1 MIGKLPKVTQR
12 DIFRPM
18 LKDFIDPKHKLA
30 LLADTIDWHYFEEEF
45 KPYYSNEGAPSVPI
59 RLMVGSLILKHLYNL
74 GDETLPERWEQDIYF
89 QYFCGMT
96 FFEHH
101 FPFDPSDFVHFR
113 HRVGESGIGKI
124 FAYSVKLHGESVVK
138 NGKFVL
144 LDTTV
149 QENFTTF
156 PTDAKMCKKVIDKCN
171 KIAKKEGIKQRQKF
185 IKESKQLV
193 RATYNGKHPKRAKMA
208 RKAKKRLKTIA
219 NHQLRELANK
229 MSESQKRQY
238 EKDLGLYQRALNQQ
252 KTDKNKVY
260 SLHKPFT
267 RCISKGKPHKQY
279 EFGNKVGLISTGQFV
294 VKNKQGKK
302 VTKESRVIVAIKGFS
317 DNPFYG
323 NTIESLLNQMEYN
336 GLILQKELVYDRGG
350 KGKSQIKGVKIIIPS
365 PPKVRDS
372 RYQKQMKSKKC
383 RTRAAIEPMIGHLKT
398 DFRMAQNYLL
408 REEGIQIN
416 AFMAATAW
424 NLKRFMEKLK
434 EIILQFIF
442 RLFFPPNLQTLY
454 ETAA

>member
-1 MIGKLPKVTQR
+1 MIGKLPKIAQR
-12 DIFRPM
+12 ELFRPM
-18 LKDFIDPKHKLA
+18 LKDFIDPRHKLA
-30 LLADTIDWHYFEEEF
+30 LLADAIDWHYFEEEF
-45 KPYYSNEGAPSVPI
+45 KSYYSEHGAPSVPI
-59 RLMVGSLILKHLYNL
+59 RLMVGCLILKHLYNL
-74 GDETLPERWEQDIYF
+74 GDETIAERWEQDTYF

-124 FAYSVKLHGESVVK
+124 FAYSVKLHGKDLNK

-144 LDTTV
+144 SDTTV

-156 PTDAKMCKKVIDKCN
+156 PTEAKLCKKVIDKCN
-171 KIAKKEGIKQRQKF
+171 KIAEKENVQQRQKF

-193 RATYNGKHPKRAKMA
+193 RATYNGKHPKRAKA
-208 RKAKKRLKTIA
+208 AKKAKKRLKTIA
-219 NHQLRELANK
+219 NHQLRELARK
-229 MSESQKRQY
+229 MSETQKKKY
-238 EKDLGLYQRALNQQ
+238 EKDFELYQRAVNQE

-302 VTKESRVIVAIKGFS
+302 VIKDRRVIVAIKGFL
-317 DNPFYG
+317 DNPFDG
-323 NTIESLLNQMEYN
+323 HTIEPLLDQMEDN
-336 GLILQKELVYDRGG
+336 GLKLPNELAYDRGG
-350 KGKSQIKGVKIIIPS
+350 KGKSEIRGVKILTPS

-372 RYQKQMKSKKC
+372 RYQRQMKAKKC

-408 REEGIQIN
+408 REEGVQIN

-424 NLKRFMEKLK
+424 NMKRLMEKLK
-434 EIILQFIF
+434 ENILQFIF
-442 RLFFPPNLQTLY
+442 RLFFPHNFRTLCY
-454 ETAA
+454 ANS